1 MQYFSFLWK
10 SCKLWQTNGICNS
23 IKVNLLQWYGGI
35 SFLSPMYHLGL
46 SKWNMYWSNAAK
58 LYPRI
63 LLLQKCISKKWMTF
77 CFITI
82 DEKMATE
89 LKVSVQTKYLEGKSS
104 FYLPCLFDESN
115 SQEKVMKIVGKD
127 VVFNFIKSSMF
138 LITLLQPL
146 QMSEKF
152 SFLNRKETKSRKN

>member
-1 MQYFSFLWK
+1 
-10 SCKLWQTNGICNS
+10 
-23 IKVNLLQWYGGI
+23 
-35 SFLSPMYHLGL
+35 
-46 SKWNMYWSNAAK
+46 
-58 LYPRI
+58 
-63 LLLQKCISKKWMTF
+63 MTF

-152 SFLNRKETKSRKN
+152 SFLNK